1 LQKWIAARTKD
12 QLPILCPVCRASLP
26 AELPLV
32 SVTVRDA
39 QVAFAKLTLLARE
52 EEEAPLVPGGA
63 GFGAGAGAGSIV
75 GSAAL
80 DLATARLALLTAEA
94 RLRELRDS
102 RANMEVDL
110 RSAKRDFVAE
120 VAAYNAARDGVLA
133 KQAEVTAMEGAA
145 RPLREEAAA
154 CDTSLRAMHD
164 RRCAFPAVAAD
175 PRFTAAAANARDRF
189 VALQSRISSIN
200 AAVAKAVGEMKE
212 LNDHLTLR
220 HTELQ
225 ARQGAFKAAEA
236 VLRKQKME
244 EAREEELVRDL
255 TQKEEA
261 ARGSGSGS
269 GGGSGGG
276 NGGGGGGGGIGGG
289 GGGGVI
295 GSFGGST
302 SPRGNASKAA
312 PVGSGGE
319 GFRSPPSG
327 GSGADWACTACTLLN
342 PGGAVACAAC
352 EMPRGQR
359 RGGGGGGG
367 SPPPIVPMGPL
378 KGHCVAKLA
387 HGVEEVL
394 ALAAL
399 EGGRLVS
406 CSDGH
411 TRVWEEGCDRGLGS
425 APARAVAA
433 AALPGG
439 RLATAGGA
447 TSLVEVW
454 DLATGVRVHSLAGH
468 SGSVD
473 CVAALPGDLLAS
485 GSSDNLVRLWNAGT
499 GAYVATLEGHRYA
512 EGGVHA
518 LAALPDGR
526 LASASG
532 DGTARLWAVGARACT
547 QVLGHPAA
555 VTALAVLPDGRLAS
569 GCADKAVYL
578 WSGGA
583 RQAALKGHTAE
594 VVSLAALP
602 GGLLASGSRDST
614 VRVWIVEARACAV
627 VLGHGG
633 LVRAL
638 AALPN
643 GRLASACANSA
654 IVRVWALANPDSHED
669 AAGRAAAKNCAEVPP
684 ALRIGMAAATVTS
697 PPTAAA

>member
-1 LQKWIAARTKD
+1 MPSSLSGSVFECQICVGDFKRPVTPSCGHTFCQACLQKWIAARTKD

-102 RANMEVDL
+102 RANMEVEL

-276 NGGGGGGGGIGGG
+276 DGGGGYGGCARIRARRFGRRRSG
-289 GGGGVI
+289 GGGGV
-295 GSFGGST
+295 GPGAH
-302 SPRGNASKAA
+302 RGN
-312 PVGSGGE
+312 
-319 GFRSPPSG
+319 
-327 GSGADWACTACTLLN
+327 GAQN
-342 PGGAVACAAC
+342 GV
-352 EMPRGQR
+352 PR
-359 RGGGGGGG
+359 
-367 SPPPIVPMGPL
+367 
-378 KGHCVAKLA
+378 
-387 HGVEEVL
+387 
-394 ALAAL
+394 
-399 EGGRLVS
+399 
-406 CSDGH
+406 
-411 TRVWEEGCDRGLGS
+411 
-425 APARAVAA
+425 A
-433 AALPGG
+433 AALVRAHDEVGEAHARALERGG
-439 RLATAGGA
+439 RVGNGLGA
-447 TSLVEVW
+447 RHAEGRDVLRHGLVKGRLR
-454 DLATGVRVHSLAGH
+454 DLAL
-468 SGSVD
+468 
-473 CVAALPGDLLAS
+473 
-485 GSSDNLVRLWNAGT
+485 
-499 GAYVATLEGHRYA
+499 
-512 EGGVHA
+512 
-518 LAALPDGR
+518 
-526 LASASG
+526 
-532 DGTARLWAVGARACT
+532 
-547 QVLGHPAA
+547 HP
-555 VTALAVLPDGRLAS
+555 
-569 GCADKAVYL
+569 
-578 WSGGA
+578 
-583 RQAALKGHTAE
+583 
-594 VVSLAALP
+594 
-602 GGLLASGSRDST
+602 
-614 VRVWIVEARACAV
+614 
-627 VLGHGG
+627 
-633 LVRAL
+633 
-638 AALPN
+638 
-643 GRLASACANSA
+643 
-654 IVRVWALANPDSHED
+654 
-669 AAGRAAAKNCAEVPP
+669 
-684 ALRIGMAAATVTS
+684 
-697 PPTAAA
+697 